1 MSPLYEF
8 IITDGKNQ
16 YFITKEKTTM
26 KNQNYL
32 ITALKILG
40 IFFLLPIVISCG
52 WIIGAIWL
60 ARVLPQK
67 IKL

>member
-1 MSPLYEF
+1 
-8 IITDGKNQ
+8 
-16 YFITKEKTTM
+16 M